1 MIEWIEA
8 IPVKGSKIESWV
20 GLVGE
25 KVVHRIE
32 RLKEGEYRVIER
44 GTDVIPFLGRIDT
57 VLHTAETLEDAKAFC
72 QA

>member
-32 RLKEGEYRVIER
+32 RLKEGEYSVIER

-57 VLHTAETLEDAKAFC
+57 VLHTATTLKDAKAFC
-72 QA
+72 EA